1 MNHHHIKAGQHS
13 ASDPPRYAYPIG
25 VGDRASPPVRT
36 TQSNRQLSKRFQA
49 RPSLTAR
56 TAARGPVVDSSDEN
70 GVVNI
75 DNPNSDKQCSSC
87 ARKHAHLP
95 LM

>member
-1 MNHHHIKAGQHS
+1 MNHHITAGQHS
-13 ASDPPRYAYPIG
+13 ASETPRYAYPIG

-56 TAARGPVVDSSDEN
+56 TAAGRPVVHLMKTARL
-70 GVVNI
+70 I
-75 DNPNSDKQCSSC
+75 MDN
-87 ARKHAHLP
+87 R
-95 LM
+95 